1 MGANYLLV
9 WLSYCHA
16 AVNRKVHGTAF
27 TPGAIDCYLNV
38 LETKPHGVSASLHFP
53 LLAKNPT
60 HVAMGFT
67 YAFFNLI
74 VQISNQT
81 RFKNNNS

>member
-16 AVNRKVHGTAF
+16 AVNRKVQGTVF
-27 TPGAIDCYLNV
+27 TLGAIDCYLNV
-38 LETKPHGVSASLHFP
+38 MERKQHGVSASLHFP

-60 HVAMGFT
+60 CCYGIHICIFK
-67 YAFFNLI
+67 LDL
-74 VQISNQT
+74 QISNQIKLGIIL
-81 RFKNNNS
+81 F